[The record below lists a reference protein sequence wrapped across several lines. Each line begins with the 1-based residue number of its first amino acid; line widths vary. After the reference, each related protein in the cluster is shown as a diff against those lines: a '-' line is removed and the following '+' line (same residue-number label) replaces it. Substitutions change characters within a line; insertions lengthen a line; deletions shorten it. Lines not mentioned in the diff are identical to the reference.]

1 MDGIWTGYGRDMD
14 GMWMGHA
21 GRHPWMVFV
30 LFVPPG
36 IPVRHPSAPRPGPPT
51 ARSGQC
57 VSLSTPCFPHLPS
70 INRLRSQSNQ
80 IEHTTNTLS
89 SYHTYKTNGRTNQR
103 ENQSHASEI
112 VSRPPRRI
120 FVTKPP
126 SREPPWPPRT
136 ARRSPIRDRQT
147 TSFFTRRTFDG
158 STTRRRC
165 PRIAR
170 SPSPRNRVPPSPPP
184 SCRSWPPST
193 TSRRAG

>member
-1 MDGIWTGYGRDMD
+1 MSGGPPHGPGRP
-14 GMWMGHA
+14 
-21 GRHPWMVFV
+21 R
-30 LFVPPG
+30 
-36 IPVRHPSAPRPGPPT
+36 SRPGPPT
-51 ARSGQC
+51 ARSC
-57 VSLSTPCFPHLPS
+57 VTPSLLPS
-70 INRLRSQSNQ
+70 SSVNQSPPLP

-89 SYHTYKTNGRTNQR
+89 SYHTYKTNGRTNQRENER

>member
-1 MDGIWTGYGRDMD
+1 MDGVRSFRSP
-14 GMWMGHA
+14 
-21 GRHPWMVFV
+21 RHPRTASF
-30 LFVPPG
+30 
-36 IPVRHPSAPRPGPPT
+36 RSA
-51 ARSGQC
+51 ARASHS
-57 VSLSTPCFPHLPS
+57 SLRSMCQPLNPLLPS
-70 INRLRSQSNQ
+70 SSVNQSPPLP

-89 SYHTYKTNGRTNQR
+89 SYHTNGRTNQRENER

-120 FVTKPP
+120 VVTKPP

>member
-1 MDGIWTGYGRDMD
+1 MDGIWTGYGWDMPED
-14 GMWMGHA
+14 IHGWCS
-21 GRHPWMVFV
+21 F
-30 LFVPPG
+30 FSFPPASPYG
-36 IPVRHPSAPRPGPPT
+36 ILPLRGQGLPQLAPVNVSASQPPASLIFRQSIASAP
-51 ARSGQC
+51 
-57 VSLSTPCFPHLPS
+57 
-70 INRLRSQSNQ
+70 NRTYNNIQQTHCN
-80 IEHTTNTLS
+80 S
-89 SYHTYKTNGRTNQR
+89 SYHTYKTNGRTNQRENER

>member
-1 MDGIWTGYGRDMD
+1 MDGIWMGYGWDMPED
-14 GMWMGHA
+14 GRSDGWFSFPPASPYGILSLR
-21 GRHPWMVFV
+21 GRLPQ
-30 LFVPPG
+30 LA
-36 IPVRHPSAPRPGPPT
+36 PVN
-51 ARSGQC
+51 
-57 VSLSTPCFPHLPS
+57 VSTPLPTPCFPHLPS
-70 INRLRSQSNQ
+70 INRLPPKRLRSQSNIQ
-80 IEHTTNTLS
+80 QTHC
-89 SYHTYKTNGRTNQR
+89 HRTIQTGEPTGER
-103 ENQSHASEI
+103 TGEPKPRLRKKRLPL
-112 VSRPPRRI
+112 SRPPRRI

-126 SREPPWPPRT
+126 SQEPPWPPRT